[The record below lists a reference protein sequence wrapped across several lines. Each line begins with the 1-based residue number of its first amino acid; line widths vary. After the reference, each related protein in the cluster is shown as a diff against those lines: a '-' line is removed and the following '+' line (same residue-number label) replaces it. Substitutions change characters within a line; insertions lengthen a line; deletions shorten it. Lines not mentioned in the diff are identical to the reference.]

1 MKMLVILAMAAC
13 LWVGAL
19 WAVTGAEPQGIAN
32 ASAAGGQAAGSALAT
47 IDYQQHVHTILAAK
61 CLSCHSA
68 ERRSGGL
75 SLAAYADALEGGRSG
90 AAVRPGDSAGR
101 LLATPH
107 SPGGHTSTSGLCCR
121 RRTIFTRLSQ
131 TGPPTSDPHSSS
143 VSLPT
148 MTGTPSIGSRSGT
161 ICCGMMKASTTT
173 PRRHPARASARGYS
187 RR

>member
-1 MKMLVILAMAAC
+1 MKMLVILATAAC

-101 LLATPH
+101 LLVKRITGEGAPPMPLGRPAAAAGR
-107 SPGGHTSTSGLCCR
+107 SSRVCR
-121 RRTIFTRLSQ
+121 RQDPRQATRTR
-131 TGPPTSDPHSSS
+131 P
-143 VSLPT
+143 
-148 MTGTPSIGSRSGT
+148 
-161 ICCGMMKASTTT
+161 AS
-173 PRRHPARASARGYS
+173 PCRR
-187 RR
+187 